1 MRHVEKGRRAEIG
14 LVDDMEGDDDGR
26 PEGVERLELEKAE

>member
-1 MRHVEKGRRAEIG
+1 MRHMERGRRVETG

-26 PEGVERLELEKAE
+26 PEGVEKLEW